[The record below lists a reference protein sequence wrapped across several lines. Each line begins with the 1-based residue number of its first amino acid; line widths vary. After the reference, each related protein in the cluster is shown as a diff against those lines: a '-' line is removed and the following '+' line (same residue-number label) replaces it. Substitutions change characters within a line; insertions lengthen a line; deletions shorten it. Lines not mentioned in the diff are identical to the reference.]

1 MAEFAALEYW
11 AENLARD
18 HCGTITRRVL
28 YVLRMAVFVA
38 LLRAVNVGGTGK
50 LAMSD
55 LRELCQSA
63 GFENV
68 ATYIQSGN
76 LVLTSKLAAARVK
89 QKLEAALRQKMRKP
103 VGVFLRTP
111 AELEAIVKRNPF
123 KKAAPNQLLVLFLDR
138 AAPKSALANLQ
149 IPGREEVKLSGREVF
164 IHYPDG
170 MGRSKLKTP
179 FADTATGRNLNTVRK
194 LIELSRAGAAGS

>member
-1 MAEFAALEYW
+1 
-11 AENLARD
+11 
-18 HCGTITRRVL
+18 
-28 YVLRMAVFVA
+28 MAVLVA

-50 LAMSD
+50 LAMSE
-55 LRELCQSA
+55 LRELCEDA

-68 ATYIQSGN
+68 TTYIQSGN
-76 LVLTSKLAAARVK
+76 LVLRSKLAAAKVK
-89 QKLEAALRQKMRKP
+89 QKLEAVLKKKMGKP

-111 AELEAIVKRNPF
+111 AELEAVVKRNPF
-123 KKAAPNQLLVLFLDR
+123 QKAAPNRLLVLFLDR
-138 AAPKSALANLQ
+138 AAPKNALANLEIQ
-149 IPGREEVKLSGREVF
+149 GREEVKLSGREVF

-194 LIELSRAGAAGS
+194 LIELSRGAASS